1 MFDWL
6 FGSGPTWQA
15 ETNEDGESGYGR
27 DWDLGNGWSAH
38 EFSGKHGSEPVDM
51 THNNSGQVF
60 RTNSDG
66 NVTRIK

>member
-6 FGSGPTWQA
+6 FGLEPTWRA
-15 ETNEDGESGYGR
+15 ETNENGESGHGR

-38 EFSGKHGSEPVDM
+38 EFRDKHGSGYVDM

-60 RTNSDG
+60 RTDSDG